1 MIRVLRPA
9 LAAAWL
15 VALACALPLSSPAAE
30 PAPEARQAAAAGAA
44 PPEVALTAGQ
54 IVEKNLQARGGL
66 EAWRR
71 LDSIFWKGHLESDR
85 FPQRKL
91 GFELTQKRPNKVRFE
106 ILDPAEK
113 SLRVFDGDRGWKV
126 RAGQDGRP
134 TLQAFSAMEVRYAR
148 EAPGPDGPLLD
159 SALKGRT
166 IELVGREKVEDRDCY
181 RLAVSL
187 AYGERQTVWVDAQTF
202 LELRYDRTA
211 YGDGAP
217 KGIVSAYYR
226 DYRVVEGLA
235 VPSMIEIGGQAGDK
249 RDRMVIENVAFNPKI
264 PDAAFARPPGVP
276 QSHEVVIQP
285 PPLPRAQAQGSGS
298 PSASPTMTPGAASR

>member
-1 MIRVLRPA
+1 MIPVLRSA
-9 LAAAWL
+9 RAAASLTL
-15 VALACALPLSSPAAE
+15 VALACAVPLSSPAAE
-30 PAPEARQAAAAGAA
+30 PAPEGKEAAASGAA
-44 PPEVALTAGQ
+44 APSGALTAEQ
-54 IVEKNLQARGGL
+54 IVEKSVQARGGL
-66 EAWRR
+66 EAWRK
-71 LDSIFWKGHLESDR
+71 LDSVFWKGHLESDR
-85 FPQRKL
+85 FPQRKV

-134 TLQAFSAMEVRYAR
+134 TMQAFSPMEVRYAR

-159 SALKGRT
+159 FALKGRT

-181 RLAVSL
+181 RLAVHLDS
-187 AYGERQTVWVDAQTF
+187 GERQTVWVDALTF

-211 YGDGAP
+211 YGDGGS

-235 VPSMIEIGGQAGDK
+235 VPSVIEIGSQVGDK

-285 PPLPRAQAQGSGS
+285 PPQPRAQGQ
-298 PSASPTMTPGAASR
+298 